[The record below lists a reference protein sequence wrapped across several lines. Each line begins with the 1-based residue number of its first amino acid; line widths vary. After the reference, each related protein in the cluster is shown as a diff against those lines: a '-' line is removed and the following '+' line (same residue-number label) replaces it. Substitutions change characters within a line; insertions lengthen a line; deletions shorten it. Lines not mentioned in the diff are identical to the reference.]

1 MGERI
6 EKKKNNK
13 VQLKVGLRL
22 FAKIAKRKRIIII
35 TNIYV
40 YMNVYK
46 K

>member
-22 FAKIAKRKRIIII
+22 FAKIVKRKRIIII
-35 TNIYV
+35 TNIYLH
-40 YMNVYK
+40 MNVYK